1 MKLSQNLR
9 PKLQQAIDHQK
20 YLYENFNRI
29 KQDTEL
35 LPMIFRAEAAVRT
48 KALNAQQQAEEAAK
62 EALGKM
68 EKKKR
73 KIENLKKDKAKAL
86 QVAAR
91 TMAAHTNIKS
101 YLDLEK
107 ERN

>member
-48 KALNAQQQAEEAAK
+48 QALNA
-62 EALGKM
+62 
-68 EKKKR
+68 
-73 KIENLKKDKAKAL
+73 
-86 QVAAR
+86 
-91 TMAAHTNIKS
+91 
-101 YLDLEK
+101 
-107 ERN
+107 

>member
-1 MKLSQNLR
+1 MRELTAKRSELLKKNKAIEEREMKLSQNLR

-48 KALNAQQQAEEAAK
+48 KALN
-62 EALGKM
+62 
-68 EKKKR
+68 
-73 KIENLKKDKAKAL
+73 D
-86 QVAAR
+86 
-91 TMAAHTNIKS
+91 
-101 YLDLEK
+101 
-107 ERN
+107 

>member
-1 MKLSQNLR
+1 MRELTAKRSELLKKNKAIEEREMKLSQNLR

-48 KALNAQQQAEEAAK
+48 RALDA
-62 EALGKM
+62 
-68 EKKKR
+68 
-73 KIENLKKDKAKAL
+73 
-86 QVAAR
+86 
-91 TMAAHTNIKS
+91 
-101 YLDLEK
+101 
-107 ERN
+107 

>member
-1 MKLSQNLR
+1 VRELTAKRSELLKKNKAIEEREMKLSQNLR

-48 KALNAQQQAEEAAK
+48 QALNA
-62 EALGKM
+62 
-68 EKKKR
+68 
-73 KIENLKKDKAKAL
+73 
-86 QVAAR
+86 
-91 TMAAHTNIKS
+91 
-101 YLDLEK
+101 
-107 ERN
+107 